1 MSNKLKYIAEN
12 LDSLK
17 IGLDETFKFNCTM
30 CGKCCINR
38 EDILLKPKDL
48 FVACK
53 ELSLKPQEFIQKY
66 CECYVGDSSGLPI
79 VRLKPVGGNKRCPML
94 QGSRCAIH
102 NAKPEVCAMFPIG
115 RCISIDKNELEN
127 SDKISEIVYI
137 NQKVNCGDKRVT
149 HTVREWLNKFNIP
162 VDDEYFIEWHKVVS
176 SMALDIQELEKY
188 TPEKI
193 KGLMY
198 NNLFAFLYVDY
209 DLEKD
214 FMKQFKLN
222 AEKATGMVK
231 HIRKVAEQ
239 VKEELNG
246 GKP

>member
-79 VRLKPVGGNKRCPML
+79 VRLKPVGENKRCPML

-231 HIRKVAEQ
+231 HSRKVAEQ

>member
-17 IGLDETFKFNCTM
+17 IGLDEPFKFNCTM
-30 CGKCCINR
+30 CGKCCIDR
-38 EDILLKPKDL
+38 EDIILKPKDL

-66 CECYVGDSSGLPI
+66 CECYVGDSSRLPI
-79 VRLKPVGGNKRCPML
+79 VRLKPVGKDKRCPML
-94 QGSRCAIH
+94 QGRRCAIH

-115 RCISIDKNELEN
+115 RCMTIEKDKKDE
-127 SDKISEIVYI
+127 SDTVSEIIYI
-137 NQKVNCGDKRVT
+137 NQPINCGDKRAT
-149 HTVREWLNKFNIP
+149 YTVREWLTKFNIP
-162 VDDEYFIEWHKVVS
+162 VDDEYFIEWHKVIS
-176 SMALDIQELEKY
+176 SMSLDIHELENY
-188 TPEKI
+188 TPERI
-193 KGLMY
+193 KELMY
-198 NNLFAFLYVDY
+198 NNLITFLYVDY

-231 HIRKVAEQ
+231 YIKKVADN
-239 VKEELNG
+239 VKKELNG

>member
-79 VRLKPVGGNKRCPML
+79 VRLKPVGENKRCPML

-137 NQKVNCGDKRVT
+137 NQKVNCGDKRAT

-198 NNLFAFLYVDY
+198 NNLFEFLYVDY

-246 GKP
+246 GKQ

>member
-79 VRLKPVGGNKRCPML
+79 VRLKPVGENKRCPML

-137 NQKVNCGDKRVT
+137 NQKVNCGDKRAT

-222 AEKATGMVK
+222 AEKATGMVN

>member
-79 VRLKPVGGNKRCPML
+79 VRLKPVGENKRCPML
-94 QGSRCAIH
+94 LGSRCAIH

-137 NQKVNCGDKRVT
+137 NQKVNCGDKRAT

>member
-17 IGLDETFKFNCTM
+17 IGLDEPFKFNCTM
-30 CGKCCINR
+30 CGKCCVDR
-38 EDILLKPKDL
+38 EDIILKPKDL

-66 CECYVGDSSGLPI
+66 CECYVGDSSRLPI
-79 VRLKPVGGNKRCPML
+79 VRLKPVGKDKRCPML
-94 QGSRCAIH
+94 QGRRCAIH

-115 RCISIDKNELEN
+115 RCMTIEKDKKDE
-127 SDKISEIVYI
+127 SDSVSEIIYI
-137 NQKVNCGDKRVT
+137 NQPINCGDKRAT
-149 HTVREWLNKFNIP
+149 HTVREWLAKFNIP
-162 VDDEYFIEWHKVVS
+162 VDDEYFIEWHKVIS
-176 SMALDIQELEKY
+176 SMSLDIHELENY
-188 TPEKI
+188 TPERI
-193 KGLMY
+193 KELMY
-198 NNLFAFLYVDY
+198 NNLITFLYVDY

-231 HIRKVAEQ
+231 YIKKVADD
-239 VKEELNG
+239 VKKELNG

>member
-17 IGLDETFKFNCTM
+17 IGLDEPFKFNCTM
-30 CGKCCINR
+30 CGKCCIDR
-38 EDILLKPKDL
+38 EDIILKPKDL

-66 CECYVGDSSGLPI
+66 CECYVGDSSRLPI
-79 VRLKPVGGNKRCPML
+79 VRLKPVGKDKRCPML
-94 QGSRCAIH
+94 QGRRCAIH

-115 RCISIDKNELEN
+115 RCMTIEKDKKDE
-127 SDKISEIVYI
+127 SDAVSEIIYI
-137 NQKVNCGDKRVT
+137 NQPISCGDKRAT
-149 HTVREWLNKFNIP
+149 HTVREWLSKFNIP
-162 VDDEYFIEWHKVVS
+162 VDDEYFIEWHKVIS
-176 SMALDIQELEKY
+176 SMSLDIHELENY
-188 TPEKI
+188 TPERI
-193 KGLMY
+193 KELMY
-198 NNLFAFLYVDY
+198 NNLIAFLYVDY

-231 HIRKVAEQ
+231 YIKKVADD
-239 VKEELNG
+239 VKKELNG

>member
-17 IGLDETFKFNCTM
+17 IGLDEPFKFNCTM
-30 CGKCCINR
+30 CGKCCIDR
-38 EDILLKPKDL
+38 EDIILKPKDL

-66 CECYVGDSSGLPI
+66 CECYVGDSSRLPI
-79 VRLKPVGGNKRCPML
+79 VRLKPVGSDKRCPML
-94 QGSRCAIH
+94 QGRRCAIH

-115 RCISIDKNELEN
+115 RCMTIEKDKKDE
-127 SDKISEIVYI
+127 SDAISEIIYI
-137 NQKVNCGDKRVT
+137 NQPISCGDKRAT
-149 HTVREWLNKFNIP
+149 HTVREWLSKFNIP
-162 VDDEYFIEWHKVVS
+162 VDDEYFIEWHKVIS
-176 SMALDIQELEKY
+176 SMSLDIHELENY
-188 TPEKI
+188 TPERI
-193 KGLMY
+193 KELMY
-198 NNLFAFLYVDY
+198 NNLITFLYIDY

-231 HIRKVAEQ
+231 YIKKVAND
-239 VKEELNG
+239 VKKELEG

>member
-79 VRLKPVGGNKRCPML
+79 VRLKPVGENKRCPML

>member
-1 MSNKLKYIAEN
+1 
-12 LDSLK
+12 
-17 IGLDETFKFNCTM
+17 
-30 CGKCCINR
+30 
-38 EDILLKPKDL
+38 
-48 FVACK
+48 
-53 ELSLKPQEFIQKY
+53 
-66 CECYVGDSSGLPI
+66 
-79 VRLKPVGGNKRCPML
+79 
-94 QGSRCAIH
+94 
-102 NAKPEVCAMFPIG
+102 
-115 RCISIDKNELEN
+115 
-127 SDKISEIVYI
+127 
-137 NQKVNCGDKRVT
+137 
-149 HTVREWLNKFNIP
+149 
-162 VDDEYFIEWHKVVS
+162 
-176 SMALDIQELEKY
+176 MALDIQELEKY

-222 AEKATGMVK
+222 AEKAIGMVK